1 MNIPDLCAGLQD
13 LLCDGIFVDL
23 RISCSDHSPRCLS
36 LKLRYFILKIQSI
49 YLYFR
54 RGNMHVFSIQYVGY
68 FH

>member
-36 LKLRYFILKIQSI
+36 LKIFYYFKGHFI
-49 YLYFR
+49 LYFR
-54 RGNMHVFSIQYVGY
+54 IGNMHYFRIQYVGHFY
-68 FH
+68 